1 MIDIMFYLV
10 IFFMI
15 FGTFRTETAGVPL
28 ELPRAATAQD
38 LARDHLV
45 ITVDGQGRIFYEGR
59 VMTDSDLTRTLLPI
73 LRSTPDRVV
82 IIKADRSISYE
93 RLVQTS
99 WFRPSTR
106 SEWLVVQDWRWRLRE
121 PPGLAVSHHDA
132 TEADTA
138 SGAGTRRVDQ
148 LDHIHCSPCAD
159 PLAGAHQH

>member
-1 MIDIMFYLV
+1 MFSQYRRRHRTRVELTPMIDIMFYLV

-93 RLVQTS
+93 RLVQTIDAI
-99 WFRPSTR
+99 RMAGGA
-106 SEWLVVQDWRWRLRE
+106 RLA
-121 PPGLAVSHHDA
+121 LAVERA
-132 TEADTA
+132 TR
-138 SGAGTRRVDQ
+138 AGGVT
-148 LDHIHCSPCAD
+148 P
-159 PLAGAHQH
+159 

>member
-1 MIDIMFYLV
+1 MFSQYRRRHRTRVELTPMIDIMFYLV

-93 RLVQTS
+93 RLVQTIDAI
-99 WFRPSTR
+99 RMAGGA
-106 SEWLVVQDWRWRLRE
+106 RLA
-121 PPGLAVSHHDA
+121 LAVESHQGWRCH
-132 TEADTA
+132 TMMRRRP
-138 SGAGTRRVDQ
+138 TRCRARAQDEW
-148 LDHIHCSPCAD
+148 IS
-159 PLAGAHQH
+159 